1 MQHWP
6 RPPFFSKCRGV
17 PLVKYVD
24 KVLCL
29 LIPLHFLATS
39 CFMAMLQIHSG
50 LDILSTIYYFLQ
62 GTALQWISSN
72 FADVLFL
79 QLRFHE

>member
-1 MQHWP
+1 
-6 RPPFFSKCRGV
+6 
-17 PLVKYVD
+17 
-24 KVLCL
+24 
-29 LIPLHFLATS
+29 
-39 CFMAMLQIHSG
+39 MAMLQIHSG